1 MKLSI
6 VIPFYNEEENAE
18 AVLREARAAQP
29 DAEIVAVNDGSTDR
43 TAEIIASL
51 PDIRLI
57 SFPRNLGQSAALYA
71 GLMQAQ
77 GDFLVPMDGD
87 GQNDPADIQHLLAR
101 RDEFDVVCGYRKN
114 RPRHLEHPHGLQG
127 RESHTAAFHA
137 RRHSRRGLHLEADP
151 ARAHAALHA
160 LQRDAVLHDGDAAP
174 QRTAHRRNPGQ
185 SPRAQ
190 VRPLEVHH
198 RAARLAREFGIC
210 MGVAW
215 LLRRNIAWP
224 EGLPRPDS
232 R

>member
-57 SFPRNLGQSAALYA
+57 NFPRNLGQSAALYA
-71 GLMQAQ
+71 GLMQAR

-114 RPRHLEHPHGLQG
+114 RQDTWSIRTASKIANRTRQLFTNDGIRDAGCTLKLFRREHMRLFTPFNEMQCYMMAMLRRNGLRIGEIPVNHRARKFG
-127 RESHTAAFHA
+127 RSKYTIA
-137 RRHSRRGLHLEADP
+137 RRAWRGIWDLL
-151 ARAHAALHA
+151 
-160 LQRDAVLHDGDAAP
+160 
-174 QRTAHRRNPGQ
+174 
-185 SPRAQ
+185 
-190 VRPLEVHH
+190 
-198 RAARLAREFGIC
+198 
-210 MGVAW
+210 GVAW